1 MKTWYTICWTVLT
14 IVGLVS
20 CKKEENL
27 DRPLPVGLGGQT
39 WVSGPIDEWLMDS
52 LTEPYNI
59 SVKYRWDPWELQLD
73 RTYTPPD
80 ESKIIPAMTAI
91 KRVWIDPY
99 NDETGSDLFMKTYT
113 PKQFVLV
120 GSVQYD
126 FGTVILGQA
135 EGGNNIV
142 FLDVNQN
149 FDKDYTTSLKRMIHT
164 SHHEFAHI
172 LHQTIMYPQEFKTIS
187 SDLGLE
193 GYTATWYN
201 VSNAQA
207 LANGYITPY
216 SMASYDEDF
225 VEMVSNMLVQGK
237 TRFDELAASA
247 NENARQALR
256 QKEQMVVNYFSQAYN
271 IDFYSLQN
279 RVQAALNNLVPT
291 PTVEESYG
299 FDKTYS
305 TASVNPANTTLLPQ
319 SAPFLSAFNTS
330 AAAVAAIP
338 NYGLTLD
345 SLALIM
351 ADATTAVLRLYI
363 LQNTTTFAADYLYD
377 LSKDGNGAYD
387 LSFVSANGNGT
398 IIQTAVTPLLNYFE
412 NNQFTLSWYAN
423 PSVSIYPRIRFTSE
437 SSPGSYF
444 HALLLP

>member
-1 MKTWYTICWTVLT
+1 MKTLYALCWTALT
-14 IVGLVS
+14 IAGLVS

-39 WVSGPIDEWLMDS
+39 WTSGPIDEWLMDS
-52 LTEPYNI
+52 LTMPYNI

-73 RTYTPPD
+73 RTYTPPE
-80 ESKIIPAMTAI
+80 ESKIIPAMSAI

-99 NDETGSDLFMKTYT
+99 NEETGSDRFMKTYT

-142 FLDVNQN
+142 FLDINQN
-149 FDKDYTTSLKRMIHT
+149 FDKNYVTSLKRMIHT

-187 SDLGLE
+187 SDLGLD

-201 VSNAQA
+201 VTNKQA
-207 LANGYITPY
+207 LANGYVTPY

-225 VEMVSNMLVQGK
+225 VEMVSNMLVEGK
-237 TRFDELAASA
+237 TRFGELVASA
-247 NENARQALR
+247 DEKAQQALR
-256 QKEQMVVNYFSQAYN
+256 QKEQIVVNYFSQAYN
-271 IDFYSLQN
+271 IDFYSLQT
-279 RVQAALNNLVPT
+279 RVQAALNKLVPP

-299 FDKTYS
+299 FDKTYA
-305 TASVNPANTTLLPQ
+305 TASVNPANAALLPQ

-330 AAAVAAIP
+330 ATAVAAIP

-345 SLALIM
+345 SLALIT
-351 ADATTAVLRLYI
+351 ADATTAILRMYVR
-363 LQNTTTFAADYLYD
+363 QGTTTFAADYVYD
-377 LSKDGNGAYD
+377 LSKDANGIYD
-387 LSFVSANGNGT
+387 LTYVSANGNGT
-398 IIQTAVTPLLNYFE
+398 IIATAVTPLLNYFE
-412 NNQFTLSWYAN
+412 NNQFGLSWYAD
-423 PSVSIYPRIRFTSE
+423 PSVSIYPRVRF
-437 SSPGSYF
+437 SSQSAPGSYF